1 MANNFVELVADGTGK
16 NVQSYLNTISGDSVE
31 AQAIAIQDPTGW
43 TNSYVQVNEGV
54 GKKIQYFSNSIS
66 GNTVLAMAVVL
77 VDTTGA
83 TI

>member
-16 NVQSYLNTISGDSVE
+16 KVQSYLNTIGGDSVE
-31 AQAIAIQDPTGW
+31 AQAVAIQDPIGW
-43 TNSYVQVNEGV
+43 TNSYAQVNEGV
-54 GKKIQYFSNSIS
+54 GKKIQYFSNSIG